1 MRPPRSGFTLIEV
14 MIAAGLLS
22 IFLIGVFNLYR
33 SGSNVFRSGNWRMVT
48 QKQMQLTL
56 QQIRE
61 DLERANNATCFL
73 PTGIASEP
81 LPVYLR
87 SSCTVLGSEPTQL
100 SSITPSQLL
109 LYASITT
116 PNTESSTIATT
127 RAKGTW
133 MGIALY
139 GGSQNSL
146 RYVRKSNPDT
156 EPPQSPDNITNYKP
170 SGGVGS
176 TASFTGALNDAIHK
190 LIDNPCFIEG
200 VSSIGFSYQP
210 GERTTVTILL
220 RSMSQIPGQ
229 PVSTVEERVTAKLL
243 TGTSVVLFP

>member
-14 MIAAGLLS
+14 IIAAGLLS

-73 PTGIASEP
+73 PTGIASEV

-87 SSCTVLGSEPTQL
+87 RSCTVLGSEPTQL
-100 SSITPSQLL
+100 TSITPSQLL

-116 PNTESSTIATT
+116 PNTETSSVAATK
-127 RAKGTW
+127 AKGTW

-139 GGSQNSL
+139 GGTNSL

-156 EPPQSPDNITNYKP
+156 EPPPSSDNITNYKP

-176 TASFTGALNDAIHK
+176 TASFTGALSDAIHK
-190 LIDNPCFIEG
+190 LIDNPSFIEG
-200 VSSIGFSYQP
+200 VSSIGFSYQT

-220 RSMSQIPGQ
+220 RSTSQIPGQ
-229 PVSTVEERVTAKLL
+229 PVTTVEERVTAKLL
-243 TGTSVVLFP
+243 TGTTVVLFP